1 MNVAVIVAASTP
13 AALAAKRATSTIPI
27 VIAASGD
34 PVASGIV
41 ASLARPGGNITGQTI
56 MLGEVAVKRLEL
68 LKEAVPSL
76 SRVAVLWSA
85 LNPVYGPILNDMER
99 AARRVKVQM
108 KVFPVRSPDEIAPAL
123 ARVKGSHCDGLYIFE
138 DAVFR
143 SSTAV
148 MDFATSARLPAVYG
162 SSEFVAKGGMMSYA
176 PDTPELFRHA
186 AIYVWTKFYEVQ
198 SLVICL

>member
-148 MDFATSARLPAVYG
+148 MDFATSGL
-162 SSEFVAKGGMMSYA
+162 
-176 PDTPELFRHA
+176 
-186 AIYVWTKFYEVQ
+186 
-198 SLVICL
+198 